1 MLKVKL
7 FEAEHE
13 EDLEEE
19 INAFLVNVHESNVID
34 VRYQVSMAVDEY
46 SEEVETVYSFSAMIL
61 YRE

>member
-1 MLKVKL
+1 MRVKL

-19 INAFLVNVHESNVID
+19 MNTFLTNVHETNVID

-46 SEEVETVYSFSAMIL
+46 SDGLEAVYSFSAMIL

>member
-1 MLKVKL
+1 MKL

>member
-1 MLKVKL
+1 MRVKL

-19 INAFLVNVHESNVID
+19 MNDFLSNIHESNIID
-34 VRYQVSMAVDEY
+34 VRYQVSMAADEY
-46 SEEVETVYSFSAMIL
+46 NDGIEAVYSFSAMIL